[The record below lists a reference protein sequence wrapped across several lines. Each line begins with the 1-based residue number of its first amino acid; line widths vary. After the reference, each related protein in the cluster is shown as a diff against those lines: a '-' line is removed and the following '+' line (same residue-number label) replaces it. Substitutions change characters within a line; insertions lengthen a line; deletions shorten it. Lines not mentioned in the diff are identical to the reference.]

1 MWITCIIIFLPQ
13 LKWHELDNIG
23 AICSLN
29 SLILVLTSYFP
40 DLDKQDKLNYF
51 SIFIALIFQQKG
63 PWDILN
69 TLYPI
74 FLFLFIALYDILK
87 RGLPKFN
94 RDALYFGGSVL
105 MIAIAMFVK
114 GLDDG
119 NDYLRIYHS
128 LWHVSIGVSS
138 FYLYQ
143 LQENKVIHY
152 YNIMRDFIINFFNIL
167 KFKF

>member
-1 MWITCIIIFLPQ
+1 
-13 LKWHELDNIG
+13 
-23 AICSLN
+23 
-29 SLILVLTSYFP
+29 
-40 DLDKQDKLNYF
+40 
-51 SIFIALIFQQKG
+51 
-63 PWDILN
+63 
-69 TLYPI
+69 
-74 FLFLFIALYDILK
+74 
-87 RGLPKFN
+87 
-94 RDALYFGGSVL
+94 

-152 YNIMRDFIINFFNIL
+152 YNIMRDFIMNFFNIL